1 MKIDFKLSSMPYL
14 LQNYFAFLSF
24 SNFSSLDL
32 ILGIVLAWGIIR
44 GLRKGFIR
52 ELSSFLAL
60 ILGVYG
66 AIHFSYFLLDYLEEY
81 LAWEENMLNIAA
93 LILTFIIIV
102 ILISL
107 VGHIFTRI
115 AKLLALN
122 LLNRLL
128 GAVFGFLK
136 SAFLLGIL
144 LLFISAINTDEK
156 YITEEQINASVLYT
170 PMEKFSK
177 KIIPSAVDLIKE
189 HSPENMDWNFNSE
202 EL

>member
-1 MKIDFKLSSMPYL
+1 MSYFLMNL
-14 LQNYFAFLSF
+14 LFISDL
-24 SNFSSLDL
+24 SSLDL
-32 ILGIVLAWGIIR
+32 IMGIVLGWGIIR

-52 ELSSFLAL
+52 ELTSFAAL
-60 ILGVYG
+60 ILGIYG

-93 LILTFIIIV
+93 LVLTFIIIV

-107 VGHIFTRI
+107 VGHVFTRI

-128 GAVFGFLK
+128 GAVLGFLK

-144 LLFISAINTDEK
+144 LMFITAINTEEK
-156 YITEEQINASVLYT
+156 YITEEQRDSSVLYT
-170 PMEKFSK
+170 PIEKFSQ
-177 KIIPSAVDLIKE
+177 KILPSAMELIKE
-189 HSPENMDWNFNSE
+189 HSPEDLNWNFQPEDS
-202 EL
+202 